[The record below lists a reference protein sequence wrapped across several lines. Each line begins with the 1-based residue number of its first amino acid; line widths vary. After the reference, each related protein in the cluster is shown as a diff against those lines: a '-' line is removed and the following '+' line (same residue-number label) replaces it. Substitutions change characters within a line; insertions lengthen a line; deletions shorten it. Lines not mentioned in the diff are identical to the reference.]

1 MTIEEY
7 IIQYLD
13 GVLDVPV
20 SGDVPS
26 PLQDSFVTVEM
37 TGGGEENKIRDA
49 TIAVQSW
56 EISRDAAAQL
66 NDQVITAMEAM
77 EARPEIS
84 RCSLDTCYNYTDI
97 TRKKPRY
104 QAVFTVVHYLT

>member
-1 MTIEEY
+1 MTIEEF
-7 IIQYLD
+7 IVQYLG

-26 PLQDSFVTVEM
+26 PLLDSFVTVEM
-37 TGGGEENKIRDA
+37 TGGGEENKIRTA
-49 TIAVQSW
+49 RVAVQSW
-56 EISRDAAAQL
+56 ATSRDTAAQL
-66 NDQVITAMEAM
+66 NDLVITTMEAM
-77 EARPEIS
+77 ETQPEIS
-84 RCSLDTCYNYTDI
+84 QCLLETCYNYADI